1 MKKLI
6 LPLFLASLF
15 LIPADMA
22 YANVPIGAAAFLAY
36 PTVSYLISSAVAL
49 VIAVTIESLIFWAI
63 TKLKPTEVILAVFS
77 ANFFS
82 SLFGVVAVLSFS
94 SSVLLFIMLFPM
106 AYVLGRMLK
115 TLCEETDKFPKAQ
128 KHHFMVS
135 LIFLMAC
142 VVFGVLLLPATDAGI
157 HKFRGALSLNAMAAY
172 SAGMILLGF
181 SMTNLIEAYV
191 VNKMLSSKREGAGML
206 IVKAVFAMNLGSY
219 IFLSTIYG
227 KSIFQFV
234 LKAA

>member
-1 MKKLI
+1 MKKRL
-6 LPLFLASLF
+6 LPLLLASLF
-15 LIPADMA
+15 LVPAEMA

-63 TKLKPTEVILAVFS
+63 TKFKPTEVILTVFS
-77 ANFFS
+77 ANLFS

-94 SSVLLFIMLFPM
+94 SSVLLFFMLLPM
-106 AYVLGRMLK
+106 AYALGKMFK
-115 TLCEETDKFPKAQ
+115 KLCAETDKFYKAR
-128 KHHFMVS
+128 KHQFMIALVS
-135 LIFLMAC
+135 LMAC
-142 VVFGVLLLPATDAGI
+142 LVFGVLLLPATDASI
-157 HKFRGALSLNAMAAY
+157 HKFRGALSLNAIAAY

-191 VNKMLSSKREGAGML
+191 VIKMLSSKREGVAGL

-219 IFLSTIYG
+219 ILLSAIYG